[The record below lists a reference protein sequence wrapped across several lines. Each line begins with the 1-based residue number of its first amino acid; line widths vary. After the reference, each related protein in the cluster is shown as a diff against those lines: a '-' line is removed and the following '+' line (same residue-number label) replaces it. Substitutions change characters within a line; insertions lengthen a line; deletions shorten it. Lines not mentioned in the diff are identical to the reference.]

1 MHFFFAGG
9 DAEMSSLRL
18 CLSGDVGGTGISF
31 LLLWGG
37 VGGIGERIGKECCG
51 SCPGGVDGIGE
62 RIGKECCGS
71 CLGGVDDIGERSV
84 EESSGSCPGGVSSSS
99 THWSGSRPHDK

>member
-18 CLSGDVGGTGISF
+18 RLGGDVGETGISF

-37 VGGIGERIGKECCG
+37 VGGIDERSVKASCA
-51 SCPGGVDGIGE
+51 SCPGGIGGIVERGVEENCAFSPRGIGG
-62 RIGKECCGS
+62 IGK
-71 CLGGVDDIGERSV
+71 
-84 EESSGSCPGGVSSSS
+84 
-99 THWSGSRPHDK
+99 K

>member
-9 DAEMSSLRL
+9 DAEMSSLHLRL
-18 CLSGDVGGTGISF
+18 GGDVGGTGISF

-37 VGGIGERIGKECCG
+37 VGGIGERSVKA
-51 SCPGGVDGIGE
+51 SCASCLGGVGGIGE
-62 RIGKECCGS
+62 RIGKECC
-71 CLGGVDDIGERSV
+71 
-84 EESSGSCPGGVSSSS
+84 GSCPGGVSSSS

>member
-18 CLSGDVGGTGISF
+18 RLGGDVGETGISF

-37 VGGIGERIGKECCG
+37 VGGIG
-51 SCPGGVDGIGE
+51 VQ
-62 RIGKECCGS
+62 
-71 CLGGVDDIGERSV
+71 LVTAFQV
-84 EESSGSCPGGVSSSS
+84 
-99 THWSGSRPHDK
+99 

>member
-1 MHFFFAGG
+1 MNFFFAGG

-18 CLSGDVGGTGISF
+18 CLGGDVGGTGISF

-62 RIGKECCGS
+62 RIGKDRLELS
-71 CLGGVDDIGERSV
+71 LQNLFT
-84 EESSGSCPGGVSSSS
+84 S
-99 THWSGSRPHDK
+99 TIFIAPNSTML